1 MACRIGVNRCILLCI
16 GGGRHVQSMPLNS
29 LLLDATLVVAWLN
42 ISSVV
47 SLDILHAEEVLIDAY
62 FFVLGVEDMYIA
74 CHLTAYY

>member
-1 MACRIGVNRCILLCI
+1 
-16 GGGRHVQSMPLNS
+16 MPLNS

-62 FFVLGVEDMYIA
+62 SGSDKLYVPLSRGHQKVSSG
-74 CHLTAYY
+74 H